1 MNAIYVR
8 ISSFS
13 ISTKYQLQMSE
24 PSLYELI
31 KKYEALVLELETDN
45 RELRR
50 ELQYLKDRIQSGQTQ
65 EDSNNPTTSA

>member
-1 MNAIYVR
+1 
-8 ISSFS
+8 
-13 ISTKYQLQMSE
+13 MSE

-50 ELQYLKDRIQSGQTQ
+50 ELQYLKDRIQSGQTK

>member
-1 MNAIYVR
+1 MSDEIQVITYHHKGQESVDL
-8 ISSFS
+8 ISIETFR
-13 ISTKYQLQMSE
+13 KWAAD
-24 PSLYELI
+24 YERV
-31 KKYEALVLELETDN
+31 VLELETDN